1 MDKYDDMEV
10 KSAFSSVGFWAGD
23 FDRSEYLD
31 EFDGCTDAVVVF
43 DPKMGTITIHQ
54 FIPFMLPGEIAGV
67 SFSGISQKRVSP
79 GGYKEPQAR
88 DVFQKVFQL
97 RNKRKFSK

>member
-31 EFDGCTDAVVVF
+31 EFDGCTDVVVVF
-43 DPKMGTITIHQ
+43 DPKMGTIIVHQ
-54 FIPFMLPGEIAGV
+54 FTPFMLPGENAGV
-67 SFSGISQKRVSP
+67 SFSGISQKRISS
-79 GGYKEPQAR
+79 GGCNEAQAR
-88 DVFQKVFQL
+88 EVFQGVFQL
-97 RNKRKFSK
+97 RNKMTLSK